1 MTTTWTI
8 ERQVHF
14 RHAGHGRGKQ
24 AHQGPAAAE
33 PKLPKGRV
41 PRVSKLM
48 ALALHLD
55 ELRQS
60 GAIASYAEVARLGHV
75 TRARVCQIMN
85 LVYLAPDLQE
95 ALLFLPRTE
104 SGRDRAGGRACM
116 PPKSCRKI
124 QKEHSAR
131 DRPPRS
137 CRPPWVA
144 TLGRGP

>member
-24 AHQGPAAAE
+24 VREGHALDE

-41 PRVSKLM
+41 PRVSRLM
-48 ALALHLD
+48 ALALRLD
-55 ELRQS
+55 VLLQS

-104 SGRDRAGGRACM
+104 SGRDRIILADLQLIASTPAWRRQRRWWA
-116 PPKSCRKI
+116 RL
-124 QKEHSAR
+124 HS
-131 DRPPRS
+131 
-137 CRPPWVA
+137 
-144 TLGRGP
+144 T

>member
-1 MTTTWTI
+1 MTTTWKI

-75 TRARVCQIMN
+75 TQARGCQIMN

-95 ALLFLPRTE
+95 AILFLPNWPGPTLRNRE
-104 SGRDRAGGRACM
+104 AAPLVVVSRVRAAY
-116 PPKSCRKI
+116 K
-124 QKEHSAR
+124 
-131 DRPPRS
+131 
-137 CRPPWVA
+137 VA
-144 TLGRGP
+144 AGVLPFGLDQ